1 LKKSRDRLYFKR
13 HIGWFENKFEISIR
27 CFRWFGFFCL
37 CLLFLHCKTAP
48 TLEDGGVMIALQKA
62 EDPLD
67 SRLLGAM
74 ETYILALAGSKP
86 HVIRLDITQHQAIL
100 DAAAKQRAG
109 LVLVLDAHKL
119 ASDII
124 QEEKLKEAGVDGF
137 WLMHKDHGDWGNRLG
152 SEGATVVY
160 TASASKLGR
169 QYAVYEFLRRL
180 GARFYHPEQE
190 FLPRNDL
197 AQLRDRAKTPTA
209 IAHTDKE
216 GKPSDLYKGEF
227 LFRSYTFH
235 GSHPLEHQEAFSDGR
250 HPIDEAARVND
261 WIIKNRGNKFRGAG
275 RGVAPAEAREKRIRE
290 LEELRILLGFPRG
303 AGITLHNEQQ
313 GSTGVVDRKSAVP
326 VKEQIETYVAKRLQ
340 EVPDAD
346 EFGIHFG
353 PTEFTTTPDK
363 ETIDW
368 INWAGQKALSIRPD
382 IRVMINNHTTGGQA
396 MPNFDDLGCPSG
408 TNSNGRIDYYDL
420 SFHTDK
426 RFGVKVHT
434 VMFYPLEGPALVY
447 NQKTFSHKLCLMQ
460 KASSQGRILE
470 YFPEG
475 SWWLSFDNP
484 IPVYLP
490 LYLWGRGRDIEL
502 IRPLLKTRGGGTLD
516 THRMFNSGHEWGY
529 WQQDYAVGLWHW
541 KADITLKEAVGELM
555 DPLCKP
561 SEWKSGCA
569 ARTEAIDVM
578 LKLMDHQ
585 KDSFLDRKDWQG
597 AAGGLYA
604 YFAGEDPAD
613 EIAAVSGFAF
623 RPVRVA
629 FREVSRW
636 NEKQIKHFKET
647 DIAALQTIEDTHGGF
662 LKRLQAIQAQVP
674 DTGRPWLDETMDGIE
689 INQLRARQ
697 ARLLYQA
704 VIVWR
709 ETQIA
714 NESARKIDPNAPQKD
729 PQAEAKATFDQA
741 KQALQSAEMV
751 IRRREKSYRYPAAQ
765 IHGGGLT
772 PETAV
777 PNGTTYPWRVHTK
790 TRLMTYWNNR
800 HDQVEALLSGK
811 GDDPYALKITPTFA
825 SPSEAI
831 LITWPKLQGLSA
843 TLQIGTQRIDPTITR
858 VDVGKDPGYWPISGT
873 MRADGRDID
882 IQGGV
887 VRSMRRATTP
897 SGKLNLIEPD
907 NGLAKTTLRTLLPIL
922 QWAKIDG
929 EKPLIVLGPDL
940 NKDGQPLFS
949 DIVAIPI
956 KADAQGF
963 ESDPTQITMPVPDP
977 ATGQRALSI
986 TLSEVV
992 LRADAASIDLQGKIT
1007 MQGKMSVDDL
1017 VNALIQLAGFDRKGA
1032 LETLGGILGFD
1043 PKNPPS
1049 GIPFKAEFPLQTT
1062 P

>member
-1 LKKSRDRLYFKR
+1 MKP
-13 HIGWFENKFEISIR
+13 
-27 CFRWFGFFCL
+27 
-37 CLLFLHCKTAP
+37 FLHPFFSRRLSLRYLRWIGLFAIFMFFFNCKTSP

-67 SRLLGAM
+67 SRLLGSLERYTEM
-74 ETYILALAGSKP
+74 LAGSKP
-86 HVIRLDITQHQAIL
+86 HIVRLESTQHQGIL
-100 DAAAKQRAG
+100 DVAAKQRAG
-109 LVLVLDAHKL
+109 LVLVLDAHKI
-119 ASDII
+119 ATDILS
-124 QEEKLKEAGVDGF
+124 EGKAKEVGQDGF
-137 WLMHKDHGDWGNRLG
+137 WLIAKDHGDWGNRLG

-160 TASASKLGR
+160 TAATSKLGR

-197 AQLRDRAKTPTA
+197 DQLRERAKTPTT
-209 IAHTDKE
+209 IAHKDKD
-216 GKPSDLYKGEF
+216 GKPLDLYKGDF
-227 LFRSYTFH
+227 VFRSYSFH

-275 RGVAPAEAREKRIRE
+275 RGVAPADAREKRVKE
-290 LEELRILLGFPRG
+290 LDDLRILLGFPRG

-313 GSTGVVDRKSAVP
+313 GSTGVVDRKSTVP
-326 VKEQIETYVAKRLQ
+326 VKEQIETYVTKRLQ

-368 INWAGQKALSIRPD
+368 INWAGQKALSLRPD
-382 IRVMINNHTTGGQA
+382 IRVVINNHTTGTQP
-396 MPNFDDLGCPSG
+396 MPNFDDLGCSPQ

-420 SFHTDK
+420 AFHTDK

-434 VMFYPLEGPALVY
+434 VMFYPLEGPAFVY

-460 KASSQGRILE
+460 KASAQGRLLE

-490 LYLWGRGRDIEL
+490 LYIWGRWRDIEL
-502 IRPLLKTRGGGTLD
+502 IRPLLKTSGGGTLD
-516 THRMFNSGHEWGY
+516 AHRMFNSGHEWGY

-541 KADITLKEAVGELM
+541 NANLSLNDAVGELM
-555 DPLCKP
+555 DPLCKA

-569 ARTEAIDVM
+569 ARTEAMDVM
-578 LKLMDHQ
+578 LKLMEHQ
-585 KDSFLDRKDWQG
+585 KENFLDRKDWQG
-597 AAGGLYA
+597 LAGGLYA

-629 FREVSRW
+629 FRDVSRW

-647 DIAALQTIEDTHGGF
+647 DLTALQSIEDTHDGF
-662 LKRLQAIQAQVP
+662 LKRLQVIQPQVP
-674 DTGRPWLDETMDGIE
+674 EAGRPWLEEFVDGVE
-689 INQLRARQ
+689 INVLRARQ
-697 ARLLYQA
+697 TRLLYQA

-714 NESARKIDPNAPQKD
+714 NDAARKLDPNAAQKD
-729 PQAEAKATFDQA
+729 PQTEAKPLFDQA
-741 KQALQSAEMV
+741 KQALQSAEIV

-765 IHGGGLT
+765 VHGGGLT

-800 HDQVEALLSGK
+800 HEQVDALLSGK
-811 GDDPYALKITPTFA
+811 GEDPYALKITPTFA
-825 SPSEAI
+825 APGDALS
-831 LITWPKLQGLSA
+831 ITWPKVPGLSA
-843 TLQIGTQRIDPTITR
+843 TLQLGTQPLDPSMTNIGL
-858 VDVGKDPGYWPISGT
+858 GKDPGYWSISGI

-887 VRSMRRATTP
+887 VRATLRATTA
-897 SGKLNLIEPD
+897 SGKLNLLEPD

-922 QWAKIDG
+922 QWARLDG
-929 EKPLIVLGPDL
+929 EKPLLVLGPDL

-949 DIVAIPI
+949 DVLAIPL

-963 ESDPTQITMPVPDP
+963 ESEPTQITMPIPDP

-986 TLSEVV
+986 TLSEIV
-992 LRADAASIDLQGKIT
+992 LRGDAQANALQGKIT
-1007 MQGKMSVDDL
+1007 MQGKMSIDDL

-1043 PKNPPS
+1043 PKNPPA
-1049 GIPFKAEFPLQTT
+1049 GIPFKAEFPLEQQ